1 MRCAVCN
8 LDNLDG
14 ATACRSCGSPL
25 DTGAPTGQEQVLP
38 AGTALQGGGFIVEG
52 LLGQGGFGIT
62 YKSRDARLSRTVALK
77 EFFPQAQGCLRRGT
91 TVHPSGGIT
100 IGEFHEERNKFLEE
114 GQRLA
119 QFQHPSI
126 VKVFSLFE
134 ENNTAYMV
142 MEFLKGKTLLKMV
155 EETGPLEER
164 LLVQLIEQVA
174 GALGVVHQANVIH
187 RDIKPENIMVVQDN
201 RAVLVDFGT
210 AREFAA
216 GKTRKMTT
224 MLTPGYAPLEQYG
237 QHARFGV
244 FTDIYALG
252 ATTYHLL
259 TGQVPI
265 QATDRAAGVELA
277 APRRLNSSI
286 SRQVSDAVMWAMEM
300 RVDKR
305 PQNALDFVQAMRG
318 ARSASSNGG
327 ANGAG
332 TTHQAPPNPYQG
344 RIEQLLAE
352 LESIAAAPP
361 IPQAEPPSSPALVTY
376 ASRIKAIREKL
387 EQIRLSLRIED
398 EHCPCCLQPALTRVE
413 AQKSPQCP
421 VCSGAQLRVKKFD
434 QRLCPVCREGHLA
447 ATKLESQMIFCPV
460 CRSRSLREDK
470 RKRFGLSIDVW
481 WVCPGCS
488 AEFDVAIG
496 GRAKLVSAGTD
507 PLGVGK
513 EFLGETLPVSAWQ
526 QLAPLSGAYWAC
538 DRCAAQFYELGDSR
552 LALDWVEKDPHGVKD
567 KLLGKT
573 FYRTAWA
580 KIANGVSPTVGN
592 TFCPDCHA
600 GFDYDEV
607 DKKLKLLDCDQGR
620 FPRAVP
626 FLGQMHR
633 LETWSLF
640 AAGKNSLSEGWLC
653 SSCRAEFDKHD
664 LEMKLV
670 GGPPSCA
677 GSVGQT
683 RSFNNW
689 HRFAR
694 NVPSEEEETVLRK
707 DLDWLLAEGKEEIS
721 RLIKAE
727 RERRVALEREQ
738 QDRKAAIEKQI
749 QELAKQSLIGG
760 FVNLGLQTTSIAL
773 RKDER
778 VVWETPG
785 CKLKQR
791 TSNGVP
797 FWEGDGVGILVV
809 TDQRVIFRADTGA
822 MWTKP
827 FTKLLS
833 TNHEY
838 IRDQGICVVWIDGQ
852 QKPVAFGAV
861 QATETVSIGDAT
873 FSIELTSSDLRE
885 VLQSRCGG

>member
-1 MRCAVCN
+1 MRCTTCN
-8 LDNLDG
+8 VDNPDG
-14 ATACRSCGSPL
+14 ATACCSCGSPL
-25 DTGAPTGQEQVLP
+25 DTGAPTAQELVLP
-38 AGTALQGGGFIVEG
+38 AGTVLQGGGFVVEG

-62 YKSRDARLSRTVALK
+62 YKSRDTRLSRTVAIK

-100 IGEFHEERNKFLEE
+100 IGEFQEERNKFLEE

-126 VKVFSLFE
+126 VRVFSLFE

-187 RDIKPENIMVVQDN
+187 RDIKPENIMLVQDN

-224 MLTPGYAPLEQYG
+224 MLTPGYAPLEQYC
-237 QHARFGV
+237 QHARFEV
-244 FTDIYALG
+244 YTDIYALG

-286 SRQVSDAVMWAMEM
+286 SRHVSDAVMWAMEM
-300 RVDKR
+300 QVDKR
-305 PQNALDFVQAMRG
+305 AQSASDFVQAMRG
-318 ARSASSNGG
+318 ARSAPSNGSAKG
-327 ANGAG
+327 STA
-332 TTHQAPPNPYQG
+332 TPQAAPNPYQA

-352 LESIAAAPP
+352 LESIAVAPP
-361 IPQAEPPSSPALVTY
+361 IPQAGHPSSPALVTY
-376 ASRIKAIREKL
+376 ESRIKAIREKL
-387 EQIRLSLRIED
+387 EQVRLSLRIED
-398 EHCPCCLQPALTRVE
+398 EHCPCCLQPTLTRVE

-447 ATKLESQMIFCPV
+447 ATKLQSQMIFCPV

-488 AEFDVAIG
+488 AEFNVAIG

-507 PLGVGK
+507 PLGVSK

-552 LALDWVEKDPHGVKD
+552 LALDWIEKDPHGVKD

-580 KIANGVSPTVGN
+580 KIANGVSPKVGN

-607 DKKLKLLDCDQGR
+607 DKKLKLLNCDQGR
-620 FPRAVP
+620 FPRVVP

-633 LETWSLF
+633 LESWSL
-640 AAGKNSLSEGWLC
+640 
-653 SSCRAEFDKHD
+653 
-664 LEMKLV
+664 
-670 GGPPSCA
+670 
-677 GSVGQT
+677 
-683 RSFNNW
+683 
-689 HRFAR
+689 
-694 NVPSEEEETVLRK
+694 
-707 DLDWLLAEGKEEIS
+707 
-721 RLIKAE
+721 
-727 RERRVALEREQ
+727 VA
-738 QDRKAAIEKQI
+738 
-749 QELAKQSLIGG
+749 
-760 FVNLGLQTTSIAL
+760 V
-773 RKDER
+773 
-778 VVWETPG
+778 
-785 CKLKQR
+785 
-791 TSNGVP
+791 
-797 FWEGDGVGILVV
+797 
-809 TDQRVIFRADTGA
+809 
-822 MWTKP
+822 
-827 FTKLLS
+827 
-833 TNHEY
+833 
-838 IRDQGICVVWIDGQ
+838 
-852 QKPVAFGAV
+852 
-861 QATETVSIGDAT
+861 
-873 FSIELTSSDLRE
+873 
-885 VLQSRCGG
+885 